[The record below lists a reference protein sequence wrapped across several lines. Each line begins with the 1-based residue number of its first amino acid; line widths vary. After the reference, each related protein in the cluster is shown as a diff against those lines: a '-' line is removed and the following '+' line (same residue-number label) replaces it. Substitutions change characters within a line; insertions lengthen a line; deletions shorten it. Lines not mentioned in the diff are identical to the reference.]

1 MGNSNQTTNKNVNR
15 GDTSKVAHS
24 SNHHSLISQ
33 IPGSSGFVITEDLIE
48 EYDDHVGG
56 SSSNYSKNSHVKP
69 FFLIVDYKK
78 LLILIFK

>member
-24 SNHHSLISQ
+24 SNHHSLNSQ

-69 FFLIVDYKK
+69 FFLIVNYKK
-78 LLILIFK
+78 LLIIIFK